1 MAKAANNAFLDRPA
15 ARALAALV
23 FVAAAGFLTY
33 YERDRLFGSGP
44 ADAAAAADDPFVQC
58 FAERA
63 AQIDQMVTDKVVS
76 ADQAAQFK
84 GRAEAMCRAQT
95 KGAGG
100 PPGGA
105 GGRGACALLASAR
118 AGNPGFSLLGR
129 YPASGSLDPRNK
141 CGGDGERLK
150 GMKLG
155 EGRSAPGRP
164 MLRDAR

>member
-1 MAKAANNAFLDRPA
+1 MAKAANGAFLDRPA

-33 YERDRLFGSGP
+33 YERDRLFGGGP
-44 ADAAAAADDPFVQC
+44 ADVTAAADDPFVQC

-63 AQIDQMVTDKVVS
+63 AQIDQMVADKTIS

-105 GGRGACALLASAR
+105 GGRPP
-118 AGNPGFSLLGR
+118 PGFTPVR
-129 YPASGSLDPRNK
+129 
-141 CGGDGERLK
+141 
-150 GMKLG
+150 
-155 EGRSAPGRP
+155 
-164 MLRDAR
+164 